1 MKRHHPL
8 RLLVRSIRD
17 VYRDN
22 GPTYAASIAF
32 FFIVAMVPLL
42 MFTITLFSY
51 LLGESQ
57 EFLTYFVDELMSLF
71 PSITIGMTNELRKII
86 TYKSIGAVGVVIY
99 AFVSFQL
106 YRAMH
111 ISVQV
116 IFKVT
121 DRRPLYLNVLYSL
134 LVVSIFV
141 FLMFVSFSVSTMI
154 PLIQAIDQYIPLID
168 IGPTAVVMMR
178 YVLPLFLVMFTSLFM
193 YIVLPK
199 RFIRFFHAFWGG
211 LFTAVMLESAK
222 HLFTWYVKNVRT
234 LGLTYGSLTTF
245 VVFLLWVYFSS
256 SIFLI
261 GGEIVHNLSEPL
273 PTTPKRRATDRQ
285 KSVTSSPL
293 KNLNAFI
300 KSKKSS
306 SENKKK

>member
-1 MKRHHPL
+1 MHHHPA
-8 RLLVRSIRD
+8 RLLVRSVRD
-17 VYRDN
+17 FYRDG
-22 GPTYAASIAF
+22 GPTHAASLAF

-42 MFTITLFSY
+42 MFTLTLLGY
-51 LLGESQ
+51 LLGENR
-57 EFLTYFVDELMSLF
+57 EFFNYFVDEVLSLF
-71 PSITIGMTNELRKII
+71 PSITIGMTNELRKVIAF
-86 TYKSIGAVGVVIY
+86 KSIGVFGVVIY

-111 ISVQV
+111 ISIQT

-121 DRRPLYLNVLYSL
+121 DKRPLYMNILYSL

-141 FLMFVSFSVSTMI
+141 FLMFVSFSVSTMV
-154 PLIQAIDQYIPLID
+154 PLLQALDKYIPIIE
-168 IGPTAVVMMR
+168 IGPAAAVMIR
-178 YVLPLFLVMFTSLFM
+178 YILPLFLVMFTSTFM

-211 LFTAVMLESAK
+211 LFTAVMLEGAK

-256 SIFLI
+256 SIFLV

-273 PTTPKRRATDRQ
+273 PTTPRRRAADSRR
-285 KSVTSSPL
+285 
-293 KNLNAFI
+293 NNAASMVR
-300 KSKKSS
+300 K
-306 SENKKK
+306 